1 MSSLQV
7 SYFLI
12 DRLFHEL
19 CPRVRSEGIC
29 KELPNPTLQF
39 LLPVM
44 LVERAGLVEARIVE
58 IFPGGVVG
66 AAGTQSGP
74 TISA

>member
-1 MSSLQV
+1 VSPLQI
-7 SYFLI
+7 SYLPI
-12 DRLFHEL
+12 DRLIHEL

-44 LVERAGLVEARIVE
+44 LVEPAGLVQARIVE
-58 IFPGGVVG
+58 IFPSGVVG